1 MSNVLM
7 NKAMLS
13 KNKLEIR
20 LNKIIKDFE
29 LKTKT
34 LILLDVEENKLT
46 LGIAVDID
54 ESTF

>member
-1 MSNVLM
+1 MSNVLID
-7 NKAMLS
+7 KAIPV

-34 LILLDVEENKLT
+34 LILLDVKENKLT
-46 LGIAVDID
+46 LGIAVDLD
-54 ESTF
+54 KSTF

>member
-34 LILLDVEENKLT
+34 LILLDVKENKLT